1 MQERLLQNYRLAVV
15 ICLLL
20 LETLLKSE
28 KKYKSRFLE
37 GKDQNIK
44 IKVYKWVEKQNKID
58 KFSTLLWACLR

>member
-1 MQERLLQNYRLAVV
+1 MQERLLQSYGLAVV

-44 IKVYKWVEKQNKID
+44 IKVYKWAEKQNKID

>member
-1 MQERLLQNYRLAVV
+1 MQERLLQSYRLVVV

-44 IKVYKWVEKQNKID
+44 IKVYKCAEKQNKID